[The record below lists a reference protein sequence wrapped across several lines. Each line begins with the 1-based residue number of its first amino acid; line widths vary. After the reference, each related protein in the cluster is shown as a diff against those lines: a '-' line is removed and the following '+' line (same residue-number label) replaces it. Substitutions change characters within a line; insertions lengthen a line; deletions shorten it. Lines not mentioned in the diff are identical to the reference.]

1 MLYSVYIA
9 MSAVGITSSF
19 AGMMRGIGASS
30 RVFELMDR
38 DSLIPNSVGMDLL
51 SHSKEAQRLF
61 EGDIKFENVHFVYP
75 TRSDAQI
82 LDGFDLSVPAG
93 KAMAIVGESGS
104 GKSTVFALLLR
115 FYDVTQGHGAITIGG
130 HDVKGESA
138 LMVEASERSPILQGR
153 STHSRTALRWIN

>member
-1 MLYSVYIA
+1 